1 LRNRAPKEISIRNLA
16 NIIEAR
22 IKEIIELV
30 HSEIISSGYGKKLA
44 AGIVITGG
52 GSQLQHLQQLCE
64 YMTGMDARIGYPN
77 EHLGKS
83 KVESVK
89 SPMYATSV
97 GLVLAGFT
105 AIDEREN
112 KYAEKL
118 ALSKNE
124 SIPEEK
130 PGKKNAGTT
139 FFNDLTKKMK
149 GIIMDDYDDNKTGY

>member
-1 LRNRAPKEISIRNLA
+1 
-16 NIIEAR
+16 
-22 IKEIIELV
+22 
-30 HSEIISSGYGKKLA
+30 
-44 AGIVITGG
+44 
-52 GSQLQHLQQLCE
+52 
-64 YMTGMDARIGYPN
+64 MDARIGYPN

-118 ALSKNE
+118 AMAQN
-124 SIPEEK
+124 ITTTPTNQA
-130 PGKKNAGTT
+130 PKKAGSS
-139 FFNDLTKKMK
+139 FFNDLTQKMK
-149 GIIMDDYDDNKTGY
+149 GFMIDDFEDNKTGY